1 MKHMRAMSHRFP
13 RAAATGLGTYLVLAG
28 QIITIL
34 AELFSDKEVLV
45 PTDDTEGEAE

>member
-1 MKHMRAMSHRFP
+1 MKHMQAITYRTP
-13 RAAATGLGTYLVLAG
+13 GTAATGIGTYLVLAG

-45 PTDDTEGEAE
+45 PTGDAEGEAE